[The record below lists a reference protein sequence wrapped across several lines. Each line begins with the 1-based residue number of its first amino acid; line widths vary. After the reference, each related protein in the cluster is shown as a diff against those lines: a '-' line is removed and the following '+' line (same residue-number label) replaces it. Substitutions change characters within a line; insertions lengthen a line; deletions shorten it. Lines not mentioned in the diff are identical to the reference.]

1 MTTGSLRAFAAYA
14 KAHGMASDAV
24 SYYHRQKMAGR
35 MVMVMQA
42 GRALVDFEASLAA
55 LQATS
60 DPGKAYMAEV
70 NDRQRMAHRGGPVTP
85 TFDRGDDAAGPVS
98 MAVGGASKNA
108 TYMQAKTAREVYDAK
123 MSQLDYE
130 RETGKLIKK
139 QEVEAALFEIAR
151 AVRDGLTNSARR
163 IAAEVSSLTT
173 SDECE
178 AVIDRENR
186 AILENMTKAFKDRL
200 QSEAAA

>member
-1 MTTGSLRAFAAYA
+1 MTTESLRAFATRNAR
-14 KAHGMASDAV
+14 AV
-24 SYYHRQKMAGR
+24 SYMHAQKAKGR
-35 MVMVMQA
+35 LVMVNI
-42 GRALVDFEASLAA
+42 GGKELVDVEASMARMA
-55 LQATS
+55 SSA
-60 DPGKAYMAEV
+60 DPAKAYVVET
-70 NDRQRMAHRGGPVTP
+70 NDAQRAMHRGPQPLDRPVPTP
-85 TFDRGDDAAGPVS
+85 AGQAFNPEAAT
-98 MAVGGASKNA
+98 SKNA

-139 QEVEAALFEIAR
+139 QEVESALFEIAR

-200 QSEAAA
+200 QSEAVA